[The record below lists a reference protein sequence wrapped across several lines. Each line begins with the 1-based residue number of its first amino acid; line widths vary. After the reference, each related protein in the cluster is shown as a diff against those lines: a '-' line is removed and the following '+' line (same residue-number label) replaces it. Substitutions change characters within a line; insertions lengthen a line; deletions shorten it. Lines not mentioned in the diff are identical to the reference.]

1 MEEIPD
7 GKISFSDIAI
17 VSCGT
22 LNLEL
27 NHLKQEGFLDAH
39 NIFYTK
45 PGLHQNCHELE
56 NQLVSRIKMAKEK
69 VDKVIVIYG
78 GKFCYVNV
86 DEPTRTMQKLID
98 EQGSGIGRVQAT
110 HCMDMIADEATR
122 DQIAQEVAGGEKVW
136 WMTPGWV
143 EYRYKVFEG
152 WDKGIANEN
161 FPSIRAVPLFWTAS
175 VIWINSWRKNRKN
188 FWNTAT
194 GWVSPCRDI
203 PSPWTGSNRC
213 SWTRLKFCKR
223 PINYGTNK
231 IESSKILSHHPVCIG
246 DGTCGTFHCS
256 AQNGPRAPFQ
266 LNNLLPGTRTFNWQ
280 WI

>member
-1 MEEIPD
+1 ME
-7 GKISFSDIAI
+7 KISFRDIAI

-27 NHLKQEGFLDAH
+27 SHLKQEGFLDAH
-39 NIFYTK
+39 NIFFTK

-86 DEPTRTMQKLID
+86 DAPTRTMQKLID
-98 EQGSGIGRVQAT
+98 EQGAGIGRVQAT

-122 DQIAQEVAGGEKVW
+122 DRIAQELVGGEKVW

-143 EYRYKVFEG
+143 EYRHQVFDG

-161 FPSIRAVPLFWTAS
+161 FPKHSGGAIVLDGIGYMDKFMTEKPEEFLEYCDWMG
-175 VIWINSWRKNRKN
+175 IPMQ
-188 FWNTAT
+188 
-194 GWVSPCRDI
+194 GYPVSLD
-203 PSPWTGSNRC
+203 
-213 SWTRLKFCKR
+213 RLK
-223 PINYGTNK
+223 
-231 IESSKILSHHPVCIG
+231 SLLLDQAKILQESY
-246 DGTCGTFHCS
+246 
-256 AQNGPRAPFQ
+256 
-266 LNNLLPGTRTFNWQ
+266 
-280 WI
+280 